1 MESAFTNYRLA
12 HLMYAKYGEGYETR
26 FALVAQFVAFEIKA
40 VFTADDMETLCNTSK
55 ASAILKV
62 EHLLAFQKF
71 FGFKNFADFFTD
83 PEKMPVG
90 FKNVEI
96 C

>member
-1 MESAFTNYRLA
+1 MESTLTHYRLV
-12 HLMYAKYGEGYETR
+12 HLMYAKYGEGFETR
-26 FALVAQFVAFEIKA
+26 YALVAQFVAFEIKA
-40 VFTADDMETLCNTSK
+40 VFTSDDMEELCNTSK

-71 FGFKNFADFFTD
+71 FGFKSFAEFFTA
-83 PEKMPVG
+83 PEKMPVA
-90 FKNVEI
+90 FKNLEI